1 MSLEVKLIDSATGGK
16 MLCISGHEVF
26 NEHYPTGT
34 DQKIIIQ
41 DLKTVRNKLVNRL
54 KNAFNVAAEKFLL
67 QHLGI
72 SEQLRN
78 EDVQ

>member
-1 MSLEVKLIDSATGGK
+1 MNLEVKLIDSSTGGK
-16 MLCISGHEVF
+16 MLCVSGHEVF

-34 DQKIIIQ
+34 DQKVII
-41 DLKTVRNKLVNRL
+41 DGLKTVRNQLITRL
-54 KNAFNVAAEKFLL
+54 KNAFNAAAEKFLL

-78 EDVQ
+78 EDIQ

>member
-1 MSLEVKLIDSATGGK
+1 MSFLVKLIDSATGGK
-16 MLCISGHEVF
+16 MLCVSGHEVF

-34 DQKIIIQ
+34 NQKVIID
-41 DLKTVRNKLVNRL
+41 DLKTVRNQLITRL
-54 KNAFNVAAEKFLL
+54 KNAFNAAAEKFLL

-78 EDVQ
+78 EDIQ